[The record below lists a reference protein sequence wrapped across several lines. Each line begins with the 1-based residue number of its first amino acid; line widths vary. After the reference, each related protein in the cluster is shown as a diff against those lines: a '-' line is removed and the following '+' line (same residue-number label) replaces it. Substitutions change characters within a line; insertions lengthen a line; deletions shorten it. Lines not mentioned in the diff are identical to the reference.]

1 MFETTNY
8 IDTNIADILY
18 VTGFVGNKISAGNNL
33 KPDFPSLAPPR
44 NVVLRAWIV
53 LKDSYLSK
61 KSKKNDWTS
70 VGICKKQAEI
80 SQKSEVFKPSV
91 SQSLTNFGDITGT
104 SIFIYSD

>member
-53 LKDSYLSK
+53 KRFLSFQEIQEEWLDF
-61 KSKKNDWTS
+61 SWDLQ
-70 VGICKKQAEI
+70 KQAEI
-80 SQKSEVFKPSV
+80 SQKSKF
-91 SQSLTNFGDITGT
+91 
-104 SIFIYSD
+104 

>member
-53 LKDSYLSK
+53 LKNSYLSK

-70 VGICKKQAEI
+70 VGICKNR
-80 SQKSEVFKPSV
+80 QKSAKNQSFKPSV